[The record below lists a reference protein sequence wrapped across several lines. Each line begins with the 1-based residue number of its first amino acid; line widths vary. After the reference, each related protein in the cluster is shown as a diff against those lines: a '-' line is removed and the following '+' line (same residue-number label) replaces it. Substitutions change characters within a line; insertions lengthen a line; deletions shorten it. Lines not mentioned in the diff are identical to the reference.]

1 MDQRQFSLSERS
13 DVPSTGT
20 VDPRGRSLPRGLG
33 FELLYIKR
41 HCEAD
46 AHNNQSTDENEVAI
60 NT

>member
-46 AHNNQSTDENEVAI
+46 AHNNQSTN
-60 NT
+60 